1 MRSDEFIDREEEEP
15 EGSSS
20 TTLAVL
26 ASTSVTQ
33 EPSLSGTLPLVKV
46 ITLGGAA
53 WSVVRR
59 DGHCLSQ
66 HWLSESE

>member
-1 MRSDEFIDREEEEP
+1 MRSSLTEKKREREAT
-15 EGSSS
+15 SS

-46 ITLGGAA
+46 ITLGGVA

-66 HWLSESE
+66 HGLSESE